1 MAKFRPSKK
10 DVLKYQ
16 NLKKRAN
23 AKLKRTKKDGID
35 FSSEINVPNSLS
47 DIGSRKEFND
57 FIERTEFFLIPN
69 NSHYKVVKNKFGV
82 VSTAYEISREK
93 VRTKIAQRRAD
104 DQIKKVVDK
113 VIFDDGKPSAM
124 TVGQRMAQMGK
135 PSVAGFVRPMDF
147 DFESYQTQDGLEGRF
162 RSTEGR
168 SQPDY
173 HDRRNSNLK
182 DNFNYVLSEA
192 FNSDANELIEK
203 LKELSNDDFLMLF
216 IQTEE
221 FDFELFYQSE
231 NGVITPPE
239 ELTPQKMLNFVDA
252 FLNGDYDKDFKNI

>member
-10 DVLKYQ
+10 DKLKYQ

-23 AKLKRTKKDGID
+23 AKLKRTKQAGID
-35 FSSEINVPNSLS
+35 FSSEINIPSKFT
-47 DIGSRKEFND
+47 DFTSRKEFNA
-57 FIERTEFFLIPN
+57 FIERTESFLVRN
-69 NSHYKVVKNKFGV
+69 NAKYKVVKNKFGV
-82 VSTAYEISREK
+82 VSTLYEISREK

-104 DQIKKVVDK
+104 DQIKKVEDRP
-113 VIFDDGKPSAM
+113 IFDDGKRSAM
-124 TVGQRMAQMGK
+124 TVGQRMASMGK
-135 PSVAGFVRPMDF
+135 PSIAGFVRPSDF
-147 DFESYQTQDGLEGRF
+147 DFESYQTQEGLEGRF

-168 SQPDY
+168 SQPNY
-173 HDRRNSNLK
+173 HDRRNSTLK
-182 DNFNYVLSEA
+182 DNFNRVLSEA

-203 LKELSNDDFLMLF
+203 LKQLSNDDFLMLY

-221 FDFELFYQSE
+221 FDFDLFYQSE

-252 FLNGDYDKDFKNI
+252 FLNGEYDKDFKNI